1 MHGGM
6 RRAEKENQIQAFA
19 GDTRILVSTETG
31 SEGRN
36 LQFCNCVV
44 NYDLPWN
51 PMRIEQRIGR
61 LHRIGQT
68 RNVSIYN
75 LSAAGTVEAQILE
88 LLDAKINMFQLVV
101 GELDMI
107 LGDLHEKRDFE
118 DIIMDIWAGALDDI
132 SLQSQLSDLGDRL
145 FKAKEQYLAVKTLDE
160 KLLGA
165 LLPDKE

>member
-1 MHGGM
+1 
-6 RRAEKENQIQAFA
+6 
-19 GDTRILVSTETG
+19 
-31 SEGRN
+31 
-36 LQFCNCVV
+36 
-44 NYDLPWN
+44 
-51 PMRIEQRIGR
+51 MRIEQRIGR

-75 LSAAGTVEAQILE
+75 LSAAGTVEAHILE

-145 FKAKEQYLAVKTLDE
+145 FRAKEQYLAVKALDE

-165 LLPDKE
+165 LLPVKE